1 MSITLLRHGRPDLA
15 PTVTSA
21 RGFADWVAAYDAA
34 GIAADS
40 LPPATARQLAAASAS
55 VVCSDLPRSLTSAAA
70 LGVSAHHADPRFRE
84 LAMPAA
90 GWRWPALS
98 ARLWAVLFRLLW
110 LAGWRAAGR
119 PGETVESCTEG
130 RQRADRCA
138 ARLIELATA
147 GPVLFVGHGS
157 LNWLI
162 ARRLRRA
169 GWQSADAAPRQHWHH
184 ATFHPPGAAP
194 AHHHAA

>member
-1 MSITLLRHGRPDLA
+1 MTITLLRHGHPALA
-15 PTVTSA
+15 PAITSA

-40 LPPATARQLAAASAS
+40 QPPASARLLAAASVT
-55 VVCSDLPRSLTSAAA
+55 VVCSDLPRSLASAAA
-70 LGVSAHHADPRFRE
+70 LGVTVHHADPCFRE

-110 LAGWRAAGR
+110 LAGWRAAG
-119 PGETVESCTEG
+119 PAGETVESCAEG
-130 RQRADRCA
+130 RQRADHCA
-138 ARLIELATA
+138 TRLIALAAA

-157 LNWLI
+157 LNWLL

-169 GWQSADAAPRQHWHH
+169 GWTSADASPRQHWQH
-184 ATFHPPGAAP
+184 AIFHPPGTAT
-194 AHHHAA
+194 AHRHAA